1 MKKLFRLLVFIILFA
16 AGCERFE
23 KKQAATTTSTEETT
37 QKKVVARVNGRPIY
51 EEDLKGK
58 PLQTAIDYEIL
69 YEAGLKR
76 GLDNK
81 IEQDVEDYKKRLIV
95 TKMQREI
102 MDSLPKEELASDTE
116 IEEYYKQNEMKYK
129 ILSLKE
135 ISVEDKNLADEI
147 QKRAATGEDFEK
159 IASDYSNSGKNVGVR
174 DLKFNRRYNNQF
186 MGKEVGSVSEVI
198 QEGNKFIILK
208 LTETKD
214 IPLDKAKQAIKYTV
228 AAKKRAQAV
237 HEFAEKAKN
246 ENNINVE
253 IIEIE
258 EVK

>member
-1 MKKLFRLLVFIILFA
+1 MKKLFPLLVFIILFA

-23 KKQAATTTSTEETT
+23 KKQATTSTEETT

-246 ENNINVE
+246 ENNIKVE

>member
-1 MKKLFRLLVFIILFA
+1 MKKLFPLLALFILFA
-16 AGCERFE
+16 WGCERFE
-23 KKQAATTTSTEETT
+23 KKQATTSTEETT

-58 PLQTAIDYEIL
+58 PVQTAVDFEIL
-69 YEAGLKR
+69 YEAGLKK
-76 GLDNK
+76 GLDNQVAQ
-81 IEQDVEDYKKRLIV
+81 EVEDYKKRLIV
-95 TKMQREI
+95 TRMQREI
-102 MDSLPKEELASDTE
+102 MGNLPKEELASDTE

-147 QKRAATGEDFEK
+147 QKKAASGVDFEK
-159 IASDYSNSGKNVGVR
+159 IVADYSQTGKNVGLR

-228 AAKKRAQAV
+228 AAKKRAQAIR
-237 HEFAEKAKN
+237 EYAEKIKN
-246 ENNINVE
+246 ENNIKVE